1 MAKGKLFLMLFISVL
16 MGSGALLL
24 ANNWI
29 QKKQSTLST
38 QATPEPQIVEVV
50 KEETRVAR
58 VIAQQHIPLGTK
70 LESKHVKLEFYP
82 EDLVAG
88 KGYESVQQVIG
99 LLAKN
104 EIFTGDILRKER
116 LAYPGDGTTL
126 AALIAPNMRAVTIR
140 VNDVIGVAGFLLPG
154 DFVDVIYTHGK
165 ISSAQTVLKKIK
177 ILAVDQTARTDKSE
191 PIIVRAV
198 TLELTPKQAE
208 QLITAKSKGDLQ
220 LSLRNPN
227 DPEEKP
233 KRVYRR
239 TTDTVTVIKGTKSS
253 RVTVKI

>member
-1 MAKGKLFLMLFISVL
+1 MAKGKLFLMLFVSVL

-29 QKKQSTLST
+29 QKKQATLTS
-38 QATPEPQIVEVV
+38 QPAEPQVVEVV
-50 KEETRVAR
+50 KEEPRIAR

-70 LESKHVKLEFYP
+70 LEAKHVKLEYYP
-82 EDLVAG
+82 EDLVEN
-88 KGYESVQQVIG
+88 KGFADTQQVIG
-99 LLAKN
+99 MLAKN
-104 EIFTGDILRKER
+104 EIFEGDLLRQER
-116 LAYPGDGTTL
+116 LAYPGEGTTL

-154 DFVDVIYTHGK
+154 DYVDVIYAHEKVGR
-165 ISSAQTVLKKIK
+165 ARTVLKKIK
-177 ILAVDQTARTDKSE
+177 ILAVDQTARTDESK

-208 QLITAKSKGDLQ
+208 SLITSKSKGDLQ

-227 DPEEKP
+227 DPEKP
-233 KRVYRR
+233 KRVYRP
-239 TTDTVTVIKGTKSS
+239 TTKAVTIIKGTDTS
-253 RVTVKI
+253 RVNVKI

>member
-1 MAKGKLFLMLFISVL
+1 MAKGKLFLMLFISIL
-16 MGSGALLL
+16 MGTGALLL

-29 QKKQSTLST
+29 ENKQATLSN
-38 QATPEPQIVEVV
+38 QSSEPQLVEVV
-50 KEETRVAR
+50 KEEPRIAR

-70 LESKHVKLEFYP
+70 LEAKHVKLEYYP
-82 EDLVAG
+82 EDLVVD
-88 KGYESVQQVIG
+88 KGYDNTQLVLG
-99 LLAKN
+99 MLAKN
-104 EIFTGDILRKER
+104 EIFAGDILRQER
-116 LAYPGDGTTL
+116 LAYPGEGATL
-126 AALIAPNMRAVTIR
+126 AALISPNMRAVTIR

-154 DFVDVIYTHGK
+154 DYVDVIY
-165 ISSAQTVLKKIK
+165 AQEKVSTARTVLKKIK
-177 ILAVDQTARTDKSE
+177 ILAVDQTARTDNSE

-208 QLITAKSKGDLQ
+208 QLITAKSKGNLQ

-239 TTDTVTVIKGTKSS
+239 TTEAVTVIKGTNTS
-253 RVTVKI
+253 RVTVRI

>member
-38 QATPEPQIVEVV
+38 QATPEPQVVEVV

-99 LLAKN
+99 MLAKN

-154 DFVDVIYTHGK
+154 DFVDVIYAREK
-165 ISSAQTVLKKIK
+165 IGSVQTVLKKIK

-198 TLELTPKQAE
+198 TLELTPNQAE
-208 QLITAKSKGDLQ
+208 QLISAKSKGALQ